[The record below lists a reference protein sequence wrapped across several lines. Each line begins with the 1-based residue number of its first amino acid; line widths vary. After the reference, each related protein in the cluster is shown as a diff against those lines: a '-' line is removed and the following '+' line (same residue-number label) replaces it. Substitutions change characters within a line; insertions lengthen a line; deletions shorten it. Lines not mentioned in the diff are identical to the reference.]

1 VLYFLLT
8 EGQLERPVVAVQSA
22 LDLETQGTKGR
33 RAQEGQS
40 ATLALQARAPAH
52 WTTGGR
58 KKYPAGLREDVVHP
72 PAQVRGVDWEVV
84 AQDEPGP
91 GQDLADDALALL
103 VATTLDTA
111 VKLINCSV

>member
-1 VLYFLLT
+1 
-8 EGQLERPVVAVQSA
+8 
-22 LDLETQGTKGR
+22 
-33 RAQEGQS
+33 
-40 ATLALQARAPAH
+40 
-52 WTTGGR
+52 
-58 KKYPAGLREDVVHP
+58 
-72 PAQVRGVDWEVV
+72 VRGVDWEVV